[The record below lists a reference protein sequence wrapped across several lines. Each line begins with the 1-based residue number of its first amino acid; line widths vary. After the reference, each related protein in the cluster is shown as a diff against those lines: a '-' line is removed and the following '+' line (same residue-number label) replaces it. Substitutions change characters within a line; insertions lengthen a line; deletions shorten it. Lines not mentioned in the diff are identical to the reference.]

1 MFCSKCG
8 NILPD
13 NAKFC
18 TSCGAKIENTATS
31 VNAACDQPHTG
42 DPIASVDPITAVRR
56 FFTHY
61 ADFSGRSRRSEYWWV
76 VLFNWLVSAIL
87 TQIFPNGGLIVTL
100 WSLAIL
106 VPTLAV
112 CVRRLH
118 DVGKAGTFYLWI
130 LLPIAGYIILLVQ
143 FLKDSQPGSNRWG
156 DNPKFTR

>member
-31 VNAACDQPHTG
+31 VNAACDHPHTG

-61 ADFSGRSRRSEYWWV
+61 ADFNVGPAAANTGGWCC
-76 VLFNWLVSAIL
+76 L
-87 TQIFPNGGLIVTL
+87 TG
-100 WSLAIL
+100 W
-106 VPTLAV
+106 
-112 CVRRLH
+112 
-118 DVGKAGTFYLWI
+118 
-130 LLPIAGYIILLVQ
+130 
-143 FLKDSQPGSNRWG
+143 
-156 DNPKFTR
+156 